1 MTDLDVRRAIMLRQR
16 ALQLTAAAGLEP
28 ARRTHL
34 LSLAETYRTTAD
46 ELAPG
51 TPDPTAQLFS
61 ISANEQ
67 PKEIAHN
74 RIN

>member
-51 TPDPTAQLFS
+51 TPDQAAEFAYAQ
-61 ISANEQ
+61 SARQ
-67 PKEIAHN
+67 I
-74 RIN
+74 